1 MKSFIIPCHHPI
13 VHKTHRH
20 LWTLLVR
27 NVGLTPKTLLVGSD
41 SDDIIAILQR
51 TLESGSEKIGSVEIS
66 VRTLVA
72 VYPDVLVPKLV
83 NIFVSKIDRNEI
95 QISENDFEVFLT
107 PDGVVHDKSVIETLQ
122 QQAANEGKN
131 VRRENKAYSYK
142 EQVKQLTILKYSCSY
157 HNSKLNRSTL
167 LFFLHKL
174 AQPFFTYNT
183 KVHNHRNKLVKRL
196 LSQSQ

>member
-1 MKSFIIPCHHPI
+1 
-13 VHKTHRH
+13 
-20 LWTLLVR
+20 LLVR

-72 VYPDVLVPKLV
+72 VHPDVLVPKLV

-95 QISENDFEVFLT
+95 QVSENDFEVFLT

-122 QQAANEGKN
+122 QQAANDGKN

-142 EQVKQLTILKYSCSY
+142 EQVKQLTLLKYSCSY
-157 HNSKLNRSTL
+157 HNFKLN
-167 LFFLHKL
+167 
-174 AQPFFTYNT
+174 
-183 KVHNHRNKLVKRL
+183 
-196 LSQSQ
+196 